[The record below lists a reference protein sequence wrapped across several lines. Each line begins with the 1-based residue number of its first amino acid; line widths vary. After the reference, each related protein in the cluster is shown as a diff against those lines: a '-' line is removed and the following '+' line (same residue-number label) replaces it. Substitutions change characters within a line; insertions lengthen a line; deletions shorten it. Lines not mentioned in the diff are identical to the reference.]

1 MANTSRDPV
10 TFTYFTILTRPS
22 TPSVIYRIVLT
33 FERQN
38 MTKTSSNYKS
48 SVGETIIKI
57 HLNK

>member
-38 MTKTSSNYKS
+38 MTKTSSKS